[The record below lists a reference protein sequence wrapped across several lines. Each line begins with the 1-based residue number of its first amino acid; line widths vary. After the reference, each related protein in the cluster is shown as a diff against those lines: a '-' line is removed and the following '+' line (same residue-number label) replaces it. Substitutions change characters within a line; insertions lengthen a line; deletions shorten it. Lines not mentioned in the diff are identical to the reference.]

1 MSSPDYAPDL
11 TFDAG
16 RCGTTYFTSS
26 RDARYCAQNTGP
38 SGACI
43 GGVANCEE
51 LGQPIWILKSTWLP
65 QTSDLLALPNIERDL
80 LRMACQRR
88 LARHLTRSKP
98 VP

>member
-11 TFDAG
+11 TFHAG
-16 RCGTTYFTSS
+16 RCGTTYFASR

-38 SGACI
+38 SGACL

-65 QTSDLLALPNIERDL
+65 ETSDLLALPKGISAQDGL
-80 LRMACQRR
+80 P
-88 LARHLTRSKP
+88 TVFGKTSDKK
-98 VP
+98 